1 MELILAGLFA
11 LAIFGLVL
19 GIGLYRSAPKQVSA
33 AGLLRD
39 EPTGAVI
46 ERGEGTLVR
55 RLLPPAIGLLVEGT
69 DLKALDARLA
79 NAGRP
84 YGFTAIELIRFKELA
99 AVLATL
105 LVALLLNESAI
116 FVVILAGLAALVAG
130 YRLPDVWLGSRASGI
145 DRQVDR
151 ALPGMID
158 PLVLALDAGMDL
170 EGALRR
176 VIPRLRGPVRQTFDQ
191 VLAELNAGLSL
202 SQAIDRLRARAASEE
217 LREMLSVIQQSR
229 RLGVSLSPAL
239 RQRSDEMRVR
249 RRLRAS
255 EAAQRAPLKMMIP
268 LVLFFLPALMTVF
281 LGPAILSFVGGI

>member
-1 MELILAGLFA
+1 MELILAGLIA
-11 LAIFGLVL
+11 LATFGLVL
-19 GIGLYRSAPKQVSA
+19 GIGLYRSAPKEVSA

-55 RLLPPAIGLLVEGT
+55 RLLPPAIRLLVEGA

-105 LVALLLNESAI
+105 LVALLLNESAL
-116 FVVILAGLAALVAG
+116 FVVILAALAALVAG
-130 YRLPDVWLGSRASGI
+130 YRLPDMWLGSRASGI

-158 PLVLALDAGMDL
+158 PLVLALDG
-170 EGALRR
+170 
-176 VIPRLRGPVRQTFDQ
+176 IVRPAHSGG
-191 VLAELNAGLSL
+191 LAEGWDARHEEPFSAAIRFGGAG
-202 SQAIDRLRARAASEE
+202 
-217 LREMLSVIQQSR
+217 
-229 RLGVSLSPAL
+229 
-239 RQRSDEMRVR
+239 
-249 RRLRAS
+249 
-255 EAAQRAPLKMMIP
+255 K
-268 LVLFFLPALMTVF
+268 LPSNLHEV
-281 LGPAILSFVGGI
+281 